1 MQLKKINPNL
11 QKALIENDLI
21 EANELQQETFS
32 TIKSGVDAVIQ
43 APNGS
48 GKTTFFRT
56 LAGMLPFEG
65 EIRMYDW
72 DIRKQPIEYRLHINY
87 GEAEPDYPE
96 FLTANDL
103 IQFVAQAKRVSSNQ
117 VQELI
122 QILGIAPFLYQ
133 PTGTY
138 SSGMLKKTSLVLAFL
153 GQPKVII
160 LDEPLITIDD
170 ATVQQVYELVR
181 DYHARGVTF
190 LLSSHQD
197 FRFDA
202 LPIKQLF
209 EVKDKKITEI
219 NRTENR

>member
-1 MQLKKINPNL
+1 ML
-11 QKALIENDLI
+11 QITHLRKSYGGHLV
-21 EANELQQETFS
+21 LQVPSLFLSEGIHWF
-32 TIKSGVDAVIQ
+32 KGA
-43 APNGS
+43 NGS

-202 LPIKQLF
+202 LPIKKLF

-219 NRTENR
+219 SPLGEDK

>member
-1 MQLKKINPNL
+1 MLQIKNL
-11 QKALIENDLI
+11 QKSYGGHL
-21 EANELQQETFS
+21 
-32 TIKSGVDAVIQ
+32 VIQ
-43 APNGS
+43 VPDLVLSEGIHWFKGANGS

-65 EIRMYDW
+65 EIQLVEW
-72 DIRKQPIEYRLHINY
+72 GIRKQPIDYRLHINY

-103 IQFVAQAKRVSSNQ
+103 IQFVATAKRASESQ
-117 VQELI
+117 VDSLI
-122 QILGIAPFLYQ
+122 EMLGIEPFLYQ

-138 SSGMLKKTSLVLAFL
+138 SSGMLKKTSLALAFL
-153 GQPKVII
+153 GSPKVII

-170 ATVQQVYELVR
+170 ATVQRVYELVR
-181 DYHARGVTF
+181 DYHAKGVTF

-197 FRFDA
+197 FRFNA

-219 NRTENR
+219 SPSAGW

>member
-1 MQLKKINPNL
+1 MLQIKNL
-11 QKALIENDLI
+11 QKSYGGHL
-21 EANELQQETFS
+21 
-32 TIKSGVDAVIQ
+32 VIQ
-43 APNGS
+43 VPDLVLSEGIHWFKGANGS

-65 EIRMYDW
+65 EIQLGEW
-72 DIRKQPIEYRLHINY
+72 DIRKQPVEYRLHINY
-87 GEAEPDYPE
+87 GVAEPDYPE

-103 IQFVAQAKRVSSNQ
+103 IQFVAVAKRASKSQ
-117 VQELI
+117 VDSLI
-122 QILGIAPFLYQ
+122 ETLGIEPFLYQ

-138 SSGMLKKTSLVLAFL
+138 SSGMLKKTSLALAFL
-153 GQPKVII
+153 GDPKVII

-170 ATVQQVYELVR
+170 ATVQRVYELVR
-181 DYHARGVTF
+181 DYHAKGVTF

-197 FRFDA
+197 FRFNA

-219 NRTENR
+219 SPSAE

>member
-1 MQLKKINPNL
+1 M
-11 QKALIENDLI
+11 
-21 EANELQQETFS
+21 
-32 TIKSGVDAVIQ
+32 VIQ
-43 APNGS
+43 VPDLVLSEGIHWFKGANGS

-65 EIRMYDW
+65 EIQLGEW

-103 IQFVAQAKRVSSNQ
+103 IQFVATAKRASKSQ
-117 VQELI
+117 VDSLI
-122 QILGIAPFLYQ
+122 ETLGIEPFLYQ

-138 SSGMLKKTSLVLAFL
+138 SSGMLKKTSLALAFL
-153 GQPKVII
+153 GNPKVII

-170 ATVQQVYELVR
+170 ATVQRVYELVR
-181 DYHARGVTF
+181 DYHAKGVTF

-197 FRFDA
+197 FRFNA
-202 LPIKQLF
+202 LPIRQLF

-219 NRTENR
+219 SPSAE

>member
-1 MQLKKINPNL
+1 MLQIKNL
-11 QKALIENDLI
+11 QKSYGGHL
-21 EANELQQETFS
+21 
-32 TIKSGVDAVIQ
+32 VIQ
-43 APNGS
+43 VPDLVLSEGIHWFKGANGS

-65 EIRMYDW
+65 EIQLGEW
-72 DIRKQPIEYRLHINY
+72 DIRKQPIEYRMHINY

-103 IQFVAQAKRVSSNQ
+103 IQFVATAKRATESQ
-117 VQELI
+117 VESLI
-122 QILGIAPFLYQ
+122 EMLGIEPFLYQ

-138 SSGMLKKTSLVLAFL
+138 SSGMLKKTSLALAFL
-153 GQPKVII
+153 GNPKVII

-170 ATVQQVYELVR
+170 ATVQHVYELVR
-181 DYHARGVTF
+181 DYHAKGVTF

-197 FRFDA
+197 FRFNA
-202 LPIKQLF
+202 LPIRQLF

-219 NRTENR
+219 SPSA

>member
-1 MQLKKINPNL
+1 MLQIKNL
-11 QKALIENDLI
+11 QKSYGGHL
-21 EANELQQETFS
+21 
-32 TIKSGVDAVIQ
+32 VIQ
-43 APNGS
+43 VPDLVLSEGIHWFKGANGS

-65 EIRMYDW
+65 EIQLVEW
-72 DIRKQPIEYRLHINY
+72 GIRKQPIDYRLHINY

-103 IQFVAQAKRVSSNQ
+103 IQFVATAKRASESQ
-117 VQELI
+117 VDSLI
-122 QILGIAPFLYQ
+122 EMLGIEPFLYQ

-138 SSGMLKKTSLVLAFL
+138 SSGMLKKTSLALAFL
-153 GQPKVII
+153 GSPKVII

-170 ATVQQVYELVR
+170 ATVQRVYELVR
-181 DYHARGVTF
+181 DYHAKGVTF

-197 FRFDA
+197 FRFNA

-219 NRTENR
+219 SPSAG

>member
-1 MQLKKINPNL
+1 MLQIKNL
-11 QKALIENDLI
+11 QKSYGGHL
-21 EANELQQETFS
+21 
-32 TIKSGVDAVIQ
+32 VIQ
-43 APNGS
+43 VPDLVLSEGIHWFKGANGS

-65 EIRMYDW
+65 EIQLGEW
-72 DIRKQPIEYRLHINY
+72 DIRKQPVEYRLHINY

-103 IQFVAQAKRVSSNQ
+103 IQFVAVAKRASKSQ
-117 VQELI
+117 VDSLI
-122 QILGIAPFLYQ
+122 ETLGIEPFLYQ

-138 SSGMLKKTSLVLAFL
+138 SSGMLKKTSLALAFL
-153 GQPKVII
+153 GDPKVII

-170 ATVQQVYELVR
+170 ATVQRVYELVR
-181 DYHARGVTF
+181 DYHAKGVTF

-197 FRFDA
+197 FRFNA
-202 LPIKQLF
+202 LPIRQLF

-219 NRTENR
+219 SPSAE

>member
-1 MQLKKINPNL
+1 
-11 QKALIENDLI
+11 
-21 EANELQQETFS
+21 
-32 TIKSGVDAVIQ
+32 VIQ
-43 APNGS
+43 VPDLVLSEGIHWFKGANGS

-65 EIRMYDW
+65 EIQLVEW
-72 DIRKQPIEYRLHINY
+72 GIRKQPIDYRLHINY

-103 IQFVAQAKRVSSNQ
+103 IQFVATAKRASESQ
-117 VQELI
+117 VDSLI
-122 QILGIAPFLYQ
+122 EMLGIEPFLYQ

-138 SSGMLKKTSLVLAFL
+138 SSGMLKKTSLALAFL
-153 GQPKVII
+153 GSPKVII

-170 ATVQQVYELVR
+170 ATVQRVYELVR
-181 DYHARGVTF
+181 DYHAKGVTF

-197 FRFDA
+197 FRFNA

-219 NRTENR
+219 SPSAG

>member
-1 MQLKKINPNL
+1 MLQITNLHKSYGGHLVLQVPSLFLKEGIHWFKG
-11 QKALIENDLI
+11 A
-21 EANELQQETFS
+21 
-32 TIKSGVDAVIQ
+32 
-43 APNGS
+43 NGS

-65 EIRMYDW
+65 EIKMVTW
-72 DIRKQPIEYRLHINY
+72 DIRKNPIDYRLHINY

-103 IQFVAQAKRVSSNQ
+103 IQFVAKAKKASQKQ
-117 VQELI
+117 VDELI
-122 QILGIAPFLYQ
+122 ELLGIEPFLYQ
-133 PTGTY
+133 PSGTY
-138 SSGMLKKTSLVLAFL
+138 SSGMLKKTSLAVAFL

-170 ATVQQVYELVR
+170 ATVQKVYELVQM
-181 DYHARGVTF
+181 YHANGVTF

-197 FRFDA
+197 FRFEA

-209 EVKDKKITEI
+209 EVKDKKITELPPP
-219 NRTENR
+219 RGENDRH

>member
-1 MQLKKINPNL
+1 MHQIKNL
-11 QKALIENDLI
+11 QKSYGGHL
-21 EANELQQETFS
+21 
-32 TIKSGVDAVIQ
+32 VIQ
-43 APNGS
+43 VPDLVLSEGIHWFKGANGS

-65 EIRMYDW
+65 EIQLGEW
-72 DIRKQPIEYRLHINY
+72 DIRKQPVEYRLHINY

-103 IQFVAQAKRVSSNQ
+103 IQFVAVAKRASKSQ
-117 VQELI
+117 VDSLI
-122 QILGIAPFLYQ
+122 ETLGIEPFLYQ

-138 SSGMLKKTSLVLAFL
+138 SSGMLKKTSLALAFL
-153 GQPKVII
+153 GDPKVII

-170 ATVQQVYELVR
+170 ATVQRVYELVR
-181 DYHARGVTF
+181 DYHAKGVTF

-197 FRFDA
+197 FRFNA

-219 NRTENR
+219 SPSAE

>member
-1 MQLKKINPNL
+1 MLQIKNL
-11 QKALIENDLI
+11 QKSYGGHL
-21 EANELQQETFS
+21 
-32 TIKSGVDAVIQ
+32 VIQ
-43 APNGS
+43 VPDLVLSEGIHWFKGANGS

-65 EIRMYDW
+65 EIQLGEW
-72 DIRKQPIEYRLHINY
+72 DIRKQPVEYRLHINY

-103 IQFVAQAKRVSSNQ
+103 IQFVAVAKRASKSQ
-117 VQELI
+117 VDSLI
-122 QILGIAPFLYQ
+122 ETLGIEPFLYQ

-138 SSGMLKKTSLVLAFL
+138 SSGMLKKTSLALAFL
-153 GQPKVII
+153 GDPKVII

-170 ATVQQVYELVR
+170 ATVQRVYELVR
-181 DYHARGVTF
+181 DYHAKGVTF

-197 FRFDA
+197 FRFNA

-219 NRTENR
+219 SPSAE

>member
-1 MQLKKINPNL
+1 M
-11 QKALIENDLI
+11 
-21 EANELQQETFS
+21 
-32 TIKSGVDAVIQ
+32 VIQ
-43 APNGS
+43 VPDLVLSEGIHWFKGANGS

-65 EIRMYDW
+65 EIQLGEW
-72 DIRKQPIEYRLHINY
+72 DIRKQPVEYRLHINY

-103 IQFVAQAKRVSSNQ
+103 IQFVAVAKRASKSQ
-117 VQELI
+117 VDSLI
-122 QILGIAPFLYQ
+122 ETLGIEPFLYQ

-138 SSGMLKKTSLVLAFL
+138 SSGMLKKTSLALAFL
-153 GQPKVII
+153 GDPKVII

-170 ATVQQVYELVR
+170 ATVQRVYELVR
-181 DYHARGVTF
+181 DYHAKGVTF

-197 FRFDA
+197 FRFNA

-219 NRTENR
+219 SPSAE

>member
-1 MQLKKINPNL
+1 MLQIKNL
-11 QKALIENDLI
+11 QKSYGGHL
-21 EANELQQETFS
+21 
-32 TIKSGVDAVIQ
+32 VIQ
-43 APNGS
+43 VPDLVLSEGIHWFKGANGS

-65 EIRMYDW
+65 EIQLGEW

-103 IQFVAQAKRVSSNQ
+103 IQFVATAKRASKSQ
-117 VQELI
+117 VDSLI
-122 QILGIAPFLYQ
+122 ETLGIEPFLYQ

-138 SSGMLKKTSLVLAFL
+138 SSGMLKKTSLALAFL
-153 GQPKVII
+153 GNPKVII

-170 ATVQQVYELVR
+170 ATVQRVYELVR
-181 DYHARGVTF
+181 DYHAKGVTF

-197 FRFDA
+197 FRFNA
-202 LPIKQLF
+202 LPIRQLF

-219 NRTENR
+219 SPSAE

>member
-1 MQLKKINPNL
+1 ML
-11 QKALIENDLI
+11 QIENLHKSYGGHLV
-21 EANELQQETFS
+21 LQVPSLHLSNGIHWF
-32 TIKSGVDAVIQ
+32 KGA
-43 APNGS
+43 NGS

-65 EIRMYDW
+65 EIKLDTW
-72 DIRKQPIEYRLHINY
+72 DIRKEPVQYRMHINY

-103 IQFVAQAKRVSSNQ
+103 IQFVANAKKASSHQ
-117 VQELI
+117 VQHLI
-122 QILGIAPFLYQ
+122 DVLGIEPFLYQ

-153 GQPKVII
+153 GNPKVII

-170 ATVQQVYELVR
+170 ATVQRVYELVR
-181 DYHARGVTF
+181 DCNAQGVSF

-202 LPIKQLF
+202 LPIKSLF
-209 EVKDKKITEI
+209 VVANQTVLEDKHLE
-219 NRTENR
+219 R

>member
-1 MQLKKINPNL
+1 MLQIKNL
-11 QKALIENDLI
+11 QKSYGGHL
-21 EANELQQETFS
+21 
-32 TIKSGVDAVIQ
+32 VIQ
-43 APNGS
+43 VPDLVLSEGIHWFKGANGS

-65 EIRMYDW
+65 EIQLVEW
-72 DIRKQPIEYRLHINY
+72 GIRKQPIDYRLHINY

-103 IQFVAQAKRVSSNQ
+103 IQFVATAKRASESQ
-117 VQELI
+117 VDSLI
-122 QILGIAPFLYQ
+122 EMLGIKPFLYQ

-138 SSGMLKKTSLVLAFL
+138 SSGMLKKTSLALAFL
-153 GQPKVII
+153 GSPKVII

-170 ATVQQVYELVR
+170 ATVQRVYELVR
-181 DYHARGVTF
+181 DYHAKGVTF

-197 FRFDA
+197 FRFNA

-219 NRTENR
+219 SPSAGW

>member
-1 MQLKKINPNL
+1 MLQIKELKKSYGGHLVL
-11 QKALIENDLI
+11 QVPSLFLSEGIHWFKGA
-21 EANELQQETFS
+21 
-32 TIKSGVDAVIQ
+32 
-43 APNGS
+43 NGS

-65 EIRMYDW
+65 EIKMGEW
-72 DIRKQPIEYRLHINY
+72 DIRKQPIDYRLHINY

-103 IQFVAQAKRVSSNQ
+103 IQFVAQAKRASAEQ
-117 VQELI
+117 VQSLI
-122 QILGIAPFLYQ
+122 ETLGIEPFLYQ
-133 PTGTY
+133 PTGTF
-138 SSGMLKKTSLVLAFL
+138 SSGMLKKTSLALAFI

-170 ATVQQVYELVR
+170 ATVVRVYELVR

-209 EVKDKKITEI
+209 EVKNKTITEI
-219 NRTENR
+219 SPSVG